1 MARSPLI
8 TSLLAAASLLWAA
21 RAGAQPTTFYLD
33 RLLLAGAPEDGL
45 AVFRPHIGP
54 TRLYGQLA
62 LGYAANSLRAENLTD
77 DPGQISALTG
87 PPVHVQL
94 TTYIT
99 VGSEI
104 LERGA
109 VQVSFPLTVLQRGYP
124 TDNAAAGLHQAVSL
138 APTAPGDLRIDGRV
152 MLAESDS
159 RRFRLAARAAVF
171 LPTGDERSFTGD
183 SSPWS
188 NLALAAEVDFKE
200 VFVTLNAG
208 ATIRATARLNELTV
222 GPEFTYALA
231 AYVPLAR
238 SPVRL
243 GAELFGSL
251 GLSPETFG
259 GPAAAPLEWSVQSRV
274 VLSSRRTLWLGL
286 GAGTRITGGYAPD
299 FRGLA
304 RLGGWFDA
312 SDPGAGARGSSAQL
326 GAALKADRDTDSDG
340 LADVFDLCP
349 ADREDN
355 IHPEDGCPEPPGRDK
370 DGTAGLPEA
379 DADKDGFPDAVDK
392 CPKEPGARGE
402 DPNTE
407 GCPRVIREAAGEV
420 KLVRQLDFQAG
431 SGEIDPGSYPVLDDI
446 AQLLRAS
453 PEIQLL
459 RIEGHTDNVGP
470 TEDNEILSKERAD
483 AVREYLIKR
492 GGIAPERLISVG
504 FGARRPIATNDTA
517 EGRARNRRVEVH
529 VVTQAR

>member
-1 MARSPLI
+1 MARSSLVA
-8 TSLLAAASLLWAA
+8 SLLAAASLLLAA

-54 TRLYGQLA
+54 TRLYGQIA

-77 DPGQISALTG
+77 DPGQISALIG
-87 PPVHVQL
+87 PPVHAQL

-138 APTAPGDLRIDGRV
+138 PGDLRIDGRV

-159 RRFRLAARAAVF
+159 RRFQLAARAAVF

-183 SSPWS
+183 ISPWS
-188 NLALAAEVDFKE
+188 NLALAAEVDIKE
-200 VFVTLNAG
+200 VFVTVNAG
-208 ATIRATARLNELTV
+208 ATIRARARLNELTV

-231 AYVPLAR
+231 AYAPLAQSR
-238 SPVRL
+238 VRL

-251 GLSPETFG
+251 GLSPETLG
-259 GPAAAPLEWSVQSRV
+259 GPAASPLEWSVQTRV
-274 VLSSRRTLWLGL
+274 LLNSKRTVWLGL

-312 SDPGAGARGSSAQL
+312 SDPGAGAQGSSAQL
-326 GAALKADRDTDSDG
+326 GAALKADRDTDRDG

-349 ADREDN
+349 ADKEDN
-355 IHPEDGCPEPPGRDK
+355 IHPEDGCPDPPDRDK
-370 DGTAGLPEA
+370 DAIAGLPEA
-379 DADKDGFPDAVDK
+379 DADKDGSPDAVDK
-392 CPKEPGARGE
+392 CPNEPGVRGE

-407 GCPRVIREAAGEV
+407 GCPRGIPEAAGDM
-420 KLVRQLDFQAG
+420 KLVRQLDFEAG
-431 SGEIDPGSYPVLDDI
+431 SGEIDPKSYPVLDEI

-453 PEIQLL
+453 PETQLL

-470 TEDNEILSKERAD
+470 TEDNESLSKARAD
-483 AVREYLIKR
+483 AVREYLITR
-492 GGIAPERLISVG
+492 GGIAKERLTSVG

-517 EGRARNRRVEVH
+517 EGRAKNRRVEVH